1 MAISINPAARLG
13 NANNPRRNAHEQ
25 VAALPSLKPIQDTG
39 MLTVIYAVPTWW
51 TQAARPP
58 PRFVL
63 ADGSLGDVD
72 ESLPLMGFMAQQH
85 PEGPLASSITPGG
98 HLVCLQRHVACARGQ
113 RVPQR
118 SVSQNVCV
126 HRGTGACITT
136 SAHSQH
142 TGGGFLAD

>member
-1 MAISINPAARLG
+1 MAISINAAARLA
-13 NANNPRRNAHEQ
+13 NANPRGNAHEQ

-39 MLTVIYAVPTWW
+39 TLTVIYSVPTWW

-85 PEGPLASSITPGG
+85 PEGLLASSITPDA
-98 HLVCLQRHVACARGQ
+98 HLVCLCWPRA
-113 RVPQR
+113 
-118 SVSQNVCV
+118 S
-126 HRGTGACITT
+126 
-136 SAHSQH
+136 
-142 TGGGFLAD
+142 